1 MFYSLFHTIFHRISL
16 LNLKVYMIKLNFV
29 DTLRFQK
36 LNNLNN
42 ITEQE
47 NDPKQY
53 LKTNLF
59 SSRTFDY
66 LVCNSEV
73 MLLNISYIYVTKQM
87 NAKFLRPVVVRKKR
101 V

>member
-1 MFYSLFHTIFHRISL
+1 
-16 LNLKVYMIKLNFV
+16 MINLNFV

-42 ITEQE
+42 ITKQE

-53 LKTNLF
+53 LKANLF
-59 SSRTFDY
+59 SSKTFHY

-73 MLLNISYIYVTKQM
+73 MLLNISYIYITKQM
-87 NAKFLRPVVVRKKR
+87 NAKLVRPVLVQKERI
-101 V
+101 